1 MQSLCKLN
9 CESLIWMTTTTA
21 QLKNEEEIA
30 RKARV
35 EREKIK

>member
-1 MQSLCKLN
+1 
-9 CESLIWMTTTTA
+9 MTTTTA

-35 EREKIK
+35 EREKKLNRSAAGSISVIY